1 MSTSTLIEVFGHI
14 LYRFTRGVTEHYNP
28 DEPEFTAEFFGYI
41 PLESTGREWYCHPVD
56 ELIYQEY
63 SDREPT
69 SLDYLPSP
77 YSFGVKVT
85 DACSTEQDE
94 ETQEAHQNEDK
105 SMAWKRQRPSVLHTV
120 FKSMYN
126 GAWIS
131 LLMAIIVGT
140 ISTIVFYLSFETVHH
155 CDFNPLNSTSIQ
167 MQWMGS
173 MSNILCSAFIYI
185 WFFILVLFLFR
196 PFQLTGIKRKLFL
209 VCLITY
215 SLDTIYRVSLQAAG
229 LSHSYISN
237 HLKIPLR
244 AFFLSNQCLQVYVLT
259 KYLCPRSQKK
269 MALFFKM
276 IVPSS
281 LGLLIVNLWA
291 YLVIYPAYMK
301 ENSNGKL
308 LIATFSPLLGVVV
321 KVASRICVQ
330 KLYNITH
337 PGYSYILLSP
347 VYCGAAVLFR
357 VLQADLGSLQA
368 IALLGIIHGAAEV
381 IERSTMVLIDHICHM
396 LWKRRSAPW
405 GSFRTPRRER
415 LMADIAIMSMLYESA
430 AIVSVNGFLYLYQ
443 FIYVREETFG
453 NLFQSFSI
461 HTAVSLAIE
470 WVFNSVSLAIETR
483 YQNVA
488 VMAVWRRRWRRHILV
503 AIVNAVPIALLTSG
517 NLLDTLHNRF
527 GETLSMACKM
537 PFT

>member
-1 MSTSTLIEVFGHI
+1 MV
-14 LYRFTRGVTEHYNP
+14 
-28 DEPEFTAEFFGYI
+28 
-41 PLESTGREWYCHPVD
+41 
-56 ELIYQEY
+56 
-63 SDREPT
+63 
-69 SLDYLPSP
+69 
-77 YSFGVKVT
+77 
-85 DACSTEQDE
+85 
-94 ETQEAHQNEDK
+94 
-105 SMAWKRQRPSVLHTV
+105 WKRLRPSVLHTV

-131 LLMAIIVGT
+131 LLIAMIVGT
-140 ISTIVFYLSFETVHH
+140 ISTILMVLYLCFETVHH
-155 CDFNPLNSTSIQ
+155 CDFNPLNSTSVQ

-173 MSNILCSAFIYI
+173 MSNILGSAFIYI

-196 PFQLTGIKRKLFL
+196 SFQLTGIKRKLFL

-215 SLDTIYRVSLQAAG
+215 SLDTIYRRVCLQADG

-237 HLKIPLR
+237 HLSPLR
-244 AFFLSNQCLQVYVLT
+244 AFFLSNQCPQVYVLP
-259 KYLCPRSQKK
+259 KYICPRSQMK

-281 LGLLIVNLWA
+281 FGFLAAILGVYLI
-291 YLVIYPAYMK
+291 IYPAYMK

-321 KVASRICVQ
+321 NVASRICVQ

-381 IERSTMVLIDHICHM
+381 IKRSTMVLIDHICHM
-396 LWKRRSAPW
+396 LLKRRSAPW

-415 LMADIAIMSMLYESA
+415 LMADIAIMSSSMLYESA

-470 WVFNSVSLAIETR
+470 
-483 YQNVA
+483 
-488 VMAVWRRRWRRHILV
+488 
-503 AIVNAVPIALLTSG
+503 
-517 NLLDTLHNRF
+517 
-527 GETLSMACKM
+527 
-537 PFT
+537 

>member
-14 LYRFTRGVTEHYNP
+14 LYSFTRGVTEHYNP
-28 DEPEFTAEFFGYI
+28 EEPEFTAELFGYN

-63 SDREPT
+63 SGREAT
-69 SLDYLPSP
+69 SLDYLASHG
-77 YSFGVKVT
+77 FDVKVT
-85 DACSTEQDE
+85 DACSKEENE
-94 ETQEAHQNEDK
+94 ETQEEHLNQDE
-105 SMAWKRQRPSVLHTV
+105 SMAWKRLRPSFLHTS
-120 FKSMYN
+120 FQSMYI

-140 ISTIVFYLSFETVHH
+140 ISTMVLYLSFETVQH
-155 CDFNPLNSTSIQ
+155 CEFHSVNSTSIQ
-167 MQWMGS
+167 MQWMRS
-173 MSNILCSAFIYI
+173 MSDVIACAFKYI

-196 PFQLTGIKRKLFL
+196 PFQLMGIKRKLFL

-215 SLDTIYRVSLQAAG
+215 ALDTIYRVALQASG
-229 LSHSYISN
+229 ISHSHISYP
-237 HLKIPLR
+237 LRIPLK
-244 AFFLSNQCLQVYVLT
+244 ALFLSNQCMQVYILT
-259 KYLCPRSQKK
+259 KYFFSSSQMKRP
-269 MALFFKM
+269 LFFKM
-276 IVPSS
+276 VVPSS
-281 LGLLIVNLWA
+281 LGFLASVVGFYSIM
-291 YLVIYPAYMK
+291 PAYNK
-301 ENSNGKL
+301 ENSIGKL

-330 KLYNITH
+330 NVYITH
-337 PGYSYILLSP
+337 PGNSYVLLSP

-381 IERSTMVLIDHICHM
+381 IERSTMAFIDHICHM

-415 LMADIAIMSMLYESA
+415 LMADIAIISMLYESA
-430 AIVSVNGFLYLYQ
+430 AIVSVNGFLYLHQ
-443 FIYVREETFG
+443 LIYVREETFS
-453 NLFQSFSI
+453 NLFQSFAI
-461 HTAVSLAIE
+461 HTSVSLAIE

-483 YQNVA
+483 YQNLA
-488 VMAVWRRRWRRHILV
+488 VMAVARRKWKRHLLV
-503 AIVNAVPIALLTSG
+503 ATVNAVPIALWTSG
-517 NLLDTLHNRF
+517 NLLDILDGRLNEILNRP
-527 GETLSMACKM
+527 CKM

>member
-1 MSTSTLIEVFGHI
+1 MSTKTLLEVFGQI
-14 LYRFTRGVTEHYNP
+14 LYRLTRGVTEHYNP
-28 DEPEFTAEFFGYI
+28 DEPEFTAEFFGYNS
-41 PLESTGREWYCHPVD
+41 LESTGREWYCHPVD

-63 SDREPT
+63 SDREAT
-69 SLDYLPSP
+69 SIEYLVSC
-77 YSFGVKVT
+77 SFDVKVT
-85 DACSTEQDE
+85 DACSTEENE
-94 ETQEAHQNEDK
+94 ETQEALKQSKDQT
-105 SMAWKRQRPSVLHTV
+105 MAWKRLRPSPLQTV
-120 FKSMYN
+120 FQSMYI
-126 GAWIS
+126 GALIS
-131 LLMAIIVGT
+131 LLMAIFVGT
-140 ISTIVFYLSFETVHH
+140 IFTMELYLYLKTAHNCEYNTV
-155 CDFNPLNSTSIQ
+155 NSTSIQ
-167 MQWMGS
+167 IQWIRS
-173 MSNILCSAFIYI
+173 VSDIIACSFNHF

-196 PFQLTGIKRKLFL
+196 PFQLMGIRRKLFL

-215 SLDTIYRVSLQAAG
+215 ALDTIYRVALQG
-229 LSHSYISN
+229 LGISHSHISYP
-237 HLKIPLR
+237 LTIPLN
-244 AFFLSNQCLQVYVLT
+244 AFFFSNQCLQVYVLT

-281 LGLLIVNLWA
+281 LSFLVVNLWA

-321 KVASRICVQ
+321 KVTSRICVQ
-330 KLYNITH
+330 KLYITH
-337 PGYSYILLSP
+337 PGYSYVLLSP

-381 IERSTMVLIDHICHM
+381 IERSTMVFIDHICHM

-443 FIYVREETFG
+443 FIYVREETFS

-461 HTAVSLAIE
+461 HTAVSLTIE
-470 WVFNSVSLAIETR
+470 WVFNSVSLAIDTR

-488 VMAVWRRRWRRHILV
+488 VMAVWRRTMEAPHFSGYCKCSTYGS
-503 AIVNAVPIALLTSG
+503 VNKG
-517 NLLDTLHNRF
+517 
-527 GETLSMACKM
+527 LSFKY
-537 PFT
+537 FT

>member
-1 MSTSTLIEVFGHI
+1 MSAN
-14 LYRFTRGVTEHYNP
+14 LY
-28 DEPEFTAEFFGYI
+28 
-41 PLESTGREWYCHPVD
+41 
-56 ELIYQEY
+56 
-63 SDREPT
+63 
-69 SLDYLPSP
+69 
-77 YSFGVKVT
+77 
-85 DACSTEQDE
+85 
-94 ETQEAHQNEDK
+94 
-105 SMAWKRQRPSVLHTV
+105 
-120 FKSMYN
+120 
-126 GAWIS
+126 
-131 LLMAIIVGT
+131 
-140 ISTIVFYLSFETVHH
+140 
-155 CDFNPLNSTSIQ
+155 FN
-167 MQWMGS
+167 
-173 MSNILCSAFIYI
+173 
-185 WFFILVLFLFR
+185 
-196 PFQLTGIKRKLFL
+196 
-209 VCLITY
+209 
-215 SLDTIYRVSLQAAG
+215 
-229 LSHSYISN
+229 
-237 HLKIPLR
+237 KIPLLK
-244 AFFLSNQCLQVYVLT
+244 FT
-259 KYLCPRSQKK
+259 
-269 MALFFKM
+269 
-276 IVPSS
+276 
-281 LGLLIVNLWA
+281 
-291 YLVIYPAYMK
+291 K
-301 ENSNGKL
+301 ENGFIFQNDSTKLFWFLGCQPLYKLNCISSIHEKNENGKL

-321 KVASRICVQ
+321 KAASRICVQ

-443 FIYVREETFG
+443 FIYVRDKTFG
-453 NLFQSFSI
+453 NLFQSFAI

-527 GETLSMACKM
+527 GETLSIACKM

>member
-1 MSTSTLIEVFGHI
+1 
-14 LYRFTRGVTEHYNP
+14 
-28 DEPEFTAEFFGYI
+28 
-41 PLESTGREWYCHPVD
+41 
-56 ELIYQEY
+56 
-63 SDREPT
+63 
-69 SLDYLPSP
+69 
-77 YSFGVKVT
+77 
-85 DACSTEQDE
+85 
-94 ETQEAHQNEDK
+94 
-105 SMAWKRQRPSVLHTV
+105 
-120 FKSMYN
+120 
-126 GAWIS
+126 
-131 LLMAIIVGT
+131 
-140 ISTIVFYLSFETVHH
+140 
-155 CDFNPLNSTSIQ
+155 
-167 MQWMGS
+167 
-173 MSNILCSAFIYI
+173 
-185 WFFILVLFLFR
+185 
-196 PFQLTGIKRKLFL
+196 
-209 VCLITY
+209 
-215 SLDTIYRVSLQAAG
+215 
-229 LSHSYISN
+229 
-237 HLKIPLR
+237 
-244 AFFLSNQCLQVYVLT
+244 
-259 KYLCPRSQKK
+259 
-269 MALFFKM
+269 M

-281 LGLLIVNLWA
+281 LGFLAAIFGVYLI
-291 YLVIYPAYMK
+291 IYPAYMK

-330 KLYNITH
+330 KLYITY
-337 PGYSYILLSP
+337 PGYSYVLLSP

-430 AIVSVNGFLYLYQ
+430 AIVSVNGFVYLYQ
-443 FIYVREETFG
+443 FIYVREEKFN
-453 NLFQSFSI
+453 NLLLLFAI
-461 HTAVSLAIE
+461 NTAVSLAIE

>member
-1 MSTSTLIEVFGHI
+1 MSAN
-14 LYRFTRGVTEHYNP
+14 LY
-28 DEPEFTAEFFGYI
+28 
-41 PLESTGREWYCHPVD
+41 
-56 ELIYQEY
+56 
-63 SDREPT
+63 
-69 SLDYLPSP
+69 
-77 YSFGVKVT
+77 
-85 DACSTEQDE
+85 
-94 ETQEAHQNEDK
+94 
-105 SMAWKRQRPSVLHTV
+105 
-120 FKSMYN
+120 
-126 GAWIS
+126 
-131 LLMAIIVGT
+131 
-140 ISTIVFYLSFETVHH
+140 
-155 CDFNPLNSTSIQ
+155 FN
-167 MQWMGS
+167 
-173 MSNILCSAFIYI
+173 
-185 WFFILVLFLFR
+185 
-196 PFQLTGIKRKLFL
+196 
-209 VCLITY
+209 
-215 SLDTIYRVSLQAAG
+215 
-229 LSHSYISN
+229 
-237 HLKIPLR
+237 KIPLLK
-244 AFFLSNQCLQVYVLT
+244 FT
-259 KYLCPRSQKK
+259 
-269 MALFFKM
+269 
-276 IVPSS
+276 
-281 LGLLIVNLWA
+281 
-291 YLVIYPAYMK
+291 K
-301 ENSNGKL
+301 ENGFILQNDSTKLFWFLGCQPLYKLNCISSIHEKNENGKL

-321 KVASRICVQ
+321 KAASRICVQ
-330 KLYNITH
+330 TLYNITH

-527 GETLSMACKM
+527 GETLSIACKM

>member
-1 MSTSTLIEVFGHI
+1 M
-14 LYRFTRGVTEHYNP
+14 TEHYNP
-28 DEPEFTAEFFGYI
+28 DEPEFTAEFFGYNS
-41 PLESTGREWYCHPVD
+41 LESTGREWYCHPVD

-63 SDREPT
+63 SDREAT
-69 SLDYLPSP
+69 SIDYLLSC
-77 YSFGVKVT
+77 SFDVKVT
-85 DACSTEQDE
+85 DACSTEENE
-94 ETQEAHQNEDK
+94 ETQEALKQSKDQT
-105 SMAWKRQRPSVLHTV
+105 MAWKRLRPSPLQTV
-120 FKSMYN
+120 FQSMYI
-126 GAWIS
+126 GALIS
-131 LLMAIIVGT
+131 LLMAIFVGT
-140 ISTIVFYLSFETVHH
+140 IFTMELYLYLKTAHNCKYNTV
-155 CDFNPLNSTSIQ
+155 NSTSVQIQ
-167 MQWMGS
+167 WIRS
-173 MSNILCSAFIYI
+173 VSDIIACSFNHF

-196 PFQLTGIKRKLFL
+196 PFQLMGIRRKLFL

-215 SLDTIYRVSLQAAG
+215 ALDAIYRVVLQG
-229 LSHSYISN
+229 IGISHSHIPYALTIPLNAFFFSN
-237 HLKIPLR
+237 H
-244 AFFLSNQCLQVYVLT
+244 CLQVYVLT

-281 LGLLIVNLWA
+281 FGFLAAILGVYLI
-291 YLVIYPAYMK
+291 IYPAYMK

-330 KLYNITH
+330 KLYITH
-337 PGYSYILLSP
+337 PGYSYVLLSP

-381 IERSTMVLIDHICHM
+381 IERSTMVFIDHICHM

-443 FIYVREETFG
+443 FIYVREETFS

-461 HTAVSLAIE
+461 HAAVSLAIE

-527 GETLSMACKM
+527 GETSSMACKM